1 MHIWLKRAF
10 SQKTLLKRLPVLS
23 WLPHYS
29 TEDAVGD
36 LVAGIT
42 VGLTVIPQSLA
53 YASIVGLPAQYG
65 LYGSF
70 MGCILY
76 MVFGSCKDVPMGPS
90 AVISLLTFQSVRGM
104 GPEHAV
110 LLCFLTGVI
119 QVIMGIL
126 GLGFII
132 DFISGPVSS
141 GFTSAAALMIVTS
154 QMKDLLGIT
163 AEGSTFIEVWGS
175 LFKNM
180 HNTKLYDSVLGF
192 VCIVVLL
199 LMRVLANFKIG
210 PKDDEE
216 KTTTHRIL
224 NKAIWLTGTSRNA
237 ILVVICGII
246 GHQLSL
252 SGDSPLNL
260 IGPIPPGLPAF
271 QLPPFTVTLETG
283 NSTVTYS
290 FGDMCLHL
298 GSGIFIV
305 PLVALLENIAVCKA
319 FSNGKPTDATQELLA
334 IGISNIGNSFVQGFP
349 GTGALARSAVNNSS
363 GVRTTFGGLYTGLLV
378 MLSLLFFADCF
389 CFIPKSCLAAI
400 IIAAVIFMVEVK
412 VVVPIWKT
420 KKNDL
425 IPGFATLFA
434 CLILQLELG
443 ILVGIGLNVVFI
455 LYNVARPKIMIETK
469 KTAEGTEYLELTP
482 DRCLI
487 FPSVEYVCNLV
498 VKHSMRN
505 DMPVVINCSHI
516 FVSDYTAAKVV
527 DRLTHEFSKRQQPLF
542 FYKLKPSIV
551 KMFQGLHPTEFV
563 DYEDENELESLIR
576 GMAFKDVTGVKW
588 LQKDEL
594 TNVVAAGGQGP
605 AGTVPKMTQHLL
617 Q

>member
-1 MHIWLKRAF
+1 MAA
-10 SQKTLLKRLPVLS
+10 TLLYRGCCGGFGGRHHRWTHCHSPVTRLRQHRWS
-23 WLPHYS
+23 S
-29 TEDAVGD
+29 
-36 LVAGIT
+36 
-42 VGLTVIPQSLA
+42 S
-53 YASIVGLPAQYG
+53 S
-65 LYGSF
+65 
-70 MGCILY
+70 
-76 MVFGSCKDVPMGPS
+76 
-90 AVISLLTFQSVRGM
+90 
-104 GPEHAV
+104 
-110 LLCFLTGVI
+110 
-119 QVIMGIL
+119 
-126 GLGFII
+126 GFII

-163 AEGSTFIEVWGS
+163 AEGSTFIEVCGS

-180 HNTKLYDSVLGF
+180 HNTKLYDSVLGA

-237 ILVVICGII
+237 ILVIICGII

-252 SGDSPLNL
+252 SGDLPLNL

-290 FGDMCLHL
+290 FGDMCSHL

-363 GVRTTFGGLYTGLLV
+363 GVRSTFGGLYT
-378 MLSLLFFADCF
+378 
-389 CFIPKSCLAAI
+389 
-400 IIAAVIFMVEVK
+400 E
-412 VVVPIWKT
+412 
-420 KKNDL
+420 NDL

-443 ILVGIGLNVVFI
+443 ILVGIGFNVVFI

-469 KTAEGTEYLELTP
+469 KTAEGTDYLELTP

-487 FPSVEYVCNLV
+487 FPSVEYVRNLV

-527 DRLTHEFSKRQQPLF
+527 DRLTHDFSKRQQPLF

-563 DYEDENELESLIR
+563 DYQDENELESLIR
-576 GMAFKDVTGVKW
+576 GDSLHMTSLKD
-588 LQKDEL
+588 
-594 TNVVAAGGQGP
+594 NS
-605 AGTVPKMTQHLL
+605 HLSSVN
-617 Q
+617 